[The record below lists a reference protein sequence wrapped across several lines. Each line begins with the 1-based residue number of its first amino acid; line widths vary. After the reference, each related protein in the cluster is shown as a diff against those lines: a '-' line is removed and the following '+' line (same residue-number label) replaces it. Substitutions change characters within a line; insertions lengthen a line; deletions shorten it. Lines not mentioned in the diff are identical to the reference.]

1 VTTSRKAVIPKRMR
15 GRAPVWRCAQAV
27 TAVVVA
33 LLGTVA
39 LGVSDAAA
47 ATDDVEAPT
56 TARPAGSFD
65 GVDYV
70 QYDGVFAGHTSTGAF
85 RVPYRITAPV
95 DPDDGNGAMVVEP
108 PHFATGLGTLA
119 FQLGR
124 KFLLGRGFIHAGVG
138 YSTTSFGPGLD
149 QRILDPTVPGTF
161 IDGGFADGNG
171 RTDDEIIADFARAL
185 AADADAQAM
194 VGEVRDTYLTGFSD
208 SADAPMRL
216 VASGQADGVFELALP
231 FTVESPVDP
240 QAALGAGRFHGK
252 LLIVNSAA
260 DDSSNL
266 VDSGAHPDQYRF
278 YAVAATPHV
287 SDPLVPLFSNQTTP
301 ASWIPALRAHFLQ
314 GHRWVRNRVAPP
326 PSSTVDDG
334 PRLPFVALGE
344 AAFHTGFLGSYD
356 NVKAITQLGFP
367 THRAYAKAFNAA
379 VDAYA
384 RAGSILPEEASEMMR
399 RASLC
404 PPLTYTQTYRDHYG
418 RFVALTPC

>member
-1 VTTSRKAVIPKRMR
+1 M
-15 GRAPVWRCAQAV
+15 PVLRCAQAV
-27 TAVVVA
+27 IALVVA
-33 LLGTVA
+33 LLVTIA
-39 LGVSDAAA
+39 PRVSDAVAA
-47 ATDDVEAPT
+47 SDDIEAPV

-95 DPDDGNGAMVVEP
+95 NPGDGNGAVVVEP
-108 PHFATGLGTLA
+108 PHFATGLGTLE

-124 KFLLGRGFIHAGVG
+124 DFLLGRRFTHAGVG

-149 QRILDPTVPGTF
+149 KRILDPTVPGTY
-161 IDGGFADGNG
+161 IEGGFADGVG
-171 RTDDEIIADFARAL
+171 RTDDEIVADFARAL
-185 AADADAQAM
+185 ATDADAQAM
-194 VGEVRDTYLTGFSD
+194 VGEVRDTYLTGYSD
-208 SADAPMRL
+208 AAGVPLRL

-240 QAALGAGRFHGK
+240 QAALGEGKFDGK
-252 LLIVNSAA
+252 LLIVNSASE
-260 DDSSNL
+260 DSSNL

-278 YAVAATPHV
+278 YAVAGTPHV
-287 SDPLVPLFSNQTTP
+287 SDPLVPLLSNETTP

-314 GHRWVRNRVAPP
+314 AHRWVRNRVAPP
-326 PSSTVDDG
+326 PSSGVDDG
-334 PRLPFVALGE
+334 PRLPFVELGE
-344 AAFHTGFLGSYD
+344 AVFHPGFLGSYD
-356 NVKAITQLGFP
+356 HVKTIIQLGFA

-384 RAGSILPEEASEMMR
+384 RAGSILPDEASEMMR

-404 PPLTYTQTYRDHYG
+404 PPLTYTETYRDHYA
-418 RFVALTPC
+418 RFVAITPC

>member
-1 VTTSRKAVIPKRMR
+1 MTLMRTRSRM
-15 GRAPVWRCAQAV
+15 PVWRCAQAV

-33 LLGTVA
+33 LLWTAAPGI
-39 LGVSDAAA
+39 SHAAA

-56 TARPAGSFD
+56 TATPAGSFD

-70 QYDGVFAGHTSTGAF
+70 QYDGVYAGHTSTGAF

-95 DPDDGNGAMVVEP
+95 DPDDGNGAVVIEP

-124 KFLLGRGFIHAGVG
+124 KFLLGRRFIHAGVG

-161 IDGGFADGNG
+161 IDGGVADGTG
-171 RTDDEIIADFARAL
+171 RTDDEIVADFARAL
-185 AADADAQAM
+185 AVDTDARAM
-194 VGEVRDTYLTGFSD
+194 VGQVRDTYLTGYSD
-208 SADAPMRL
+208 AASVPLRL
-216 VASGQADGVFELALP
+216 LVSGQADGVFELALP

-240 QAALGAGRFHGK
+240 QPALGAGRFDGK

-266 VDSGAHPDQYRF
+266 IDSGAHPDQYRF
-278 YAVAATPHV
+278 YAVAGTPHV
-287 SDPLVPLFSNQTTP
+287 SDPLRPLFSNETTP

-314 GHRWVRNRVAPP
+314 AHRWVRNRVAPP
-326 PSSTVDDG
+326 PSSGVEDG
-334 PRLPFVALGE
+334 PRLPFVELGE
-344 AAFHTGFLGSYD
+344 AVFHTGFLGSYD
-356 NVKAITQLGFP
+356 NVKTITQLGFA
-367 THRAYAKAFNAA
+367 THRAYTKAFNTA

-384 RAGSILPEEASEMMR
+384 RAGSILPDEASEMMR

-404 PPLTYTQTYRDHYG
+404 PPLTYTETYRDHYG

>member
-1 VTTSRKAVIPKRMR
+1 MPMWR
-15 GRAPVWRCAQAV
+15 RAQVVA
-27 TAVVVA
+27 AVVVA
-33 LLGTVA
+33 LIGTVA
-39 LGVSDAAA
+39 LGVPDAVAA
-47 ATDDVEAPT
+47 SDDVEAPA
-56 TARPAGSFD
+56 TATPAGSFD
-65 GVDYV
+65 GVEFV
-70 QYDGVFAGHTSTGAF
+70 QYDGVFTGRTSTGAF

-95 DPDDGNGAMVVEP
+95 DPDDGNGAVVVEP

-124 KFLLGRGFIHAGVG
+124 RFLLGRRFIHAGVG

-149 QRILDPTVPGTF
+149 QRILDPTVPGTS
-161 IDGGFADGNG
+161 IDGGVADGNG
-171 RTDDEIIADFARAL
+171 RTDDEILADFARAL

-194 VGEVRDTYLTGFSD
+194 VGEVRDTYLTGYSD
-208 SADAPMRL
+208 AASVPLRL
-216 VASGQADGVFELALP
+216 LASGQADGVFELALP
-231 FTVESPVDP
+231 FTVESPIDP
-240 QAALGAGRFHGK
+240 QAALGAGRFDGK
-252 LLIVNSAA
+252 VLIVNSAA

-278 YAVAATPHV
+278 YAVAGTPHV

-314 GHRWVRNRVAPP
+314 AHRWVRNRVAPP
-326 PSSTVDDG
+326 PSSGVDDG

-344 AAFHTGFLGSYD
+344 AVFHPGFLGSYD
-356 NVKAITQLGFP
+356 NVKTITELGFS

-384 RAGSILPEEASEMMR
+384 RAGSVLPDEASEMMR

-404 PPLTYTQTYRDHYG
+404 PPLTYTETYRDHYA

>member
-1 VTTSRKAVIPKRMR
+1 V
-15 GRAPVWRCAQAV
+15 PVWRCAQAV

-33 LLGTVA
+33 MLWTAVPGVA
-39 LGVSDAAA
+39 DAAA
-47 ATDDVEAPT
+47 AADDIEAPT
-56 TARPAGSFD
+56 TARPAGSFG
-65 GVDYV
+65 GVDFV
-70 QYDGVFAGHTSTGAF
+70 QYDGVFAGHTSTGGF

-95 DPDDGNGAMVVEP
+95 DPDDGNGAVVVEP
-108 PHFATGLGTLA
+108 PHFATGLGTLD

-124 KFLLGRGFIHAGVG
+124 KFLLGRWFIHAGVG

-149 QRILDPTVPGTF
+149 QRILDPTVPGTY
-161 IDGGFADGNG
+161 IDGGVADGNG
-171 RTDDEIIADFARAL
+171 RTDDEIVADFARAL
-185 AADADAQAM
+185 AADTDAQAM
-194 VGEVRDTYLTGFSD
+194 VGQVRDTYLTGYSD
-208 SADAPMRL
+208 AASVPLRL

-240 QAALGAGRFHGK
+240 QAALGAGRFDGK

-314 GHRWVRNRVAPP
+314 AHRWVRNRVAPP
-326 PSSTVDDG
+326 PSSGVDDH
-334 PRLPFVALGE
+334 PRLPFVELGE
-344 AAFHTGFLGSYD
+344 AVFHSGFLGSYD
-356 NVKAITQLGFP
+356 NVRTINQLGFA

-404 PPLTYTQTYRDHYG
+404 PPLTYTETYRDHYG

>member
-1 VTTSRKAVIPKRMR
+1 VTSREAMSSTRTR
-15 GRAPVWRCAQAV
+15 GRVPVWRCAQAV

-33 LLGTVA
+33 LLGTIVP
-39 LGVSDAAA
+39 GVSHAAA

-56 TARPAGSFD
+56 TATPAGSFD
-65 GVDYV
+65 GVDFV

-95 DPDDGNGAMVVEP
+95 DLDDGNGAVVMEP

-124 KFLLGRGFIHAGVG
+124 KFLLGRRFIHAGVG

-149 QRILDPTVPGTF
+149 QRILDPTVPGTY

-171 RTDDEIIADFARAL
+171 RTDDEIVADFARAL
-185 AADADAQAM
+185 AADADAHAM
-194 VGEVRDTYLTGFSD
+194 VGEVRGTYLTGYSD
-208 SADAPMRL
+208 AASVPLRL
-216 VASGQADGVFELALP
+216 LVSGQADGVFELALP

-240 QAALGAGRFHGK
+240 QAALGAGRFDGK

-278 YAVAATPHV
+278 YAVAGTPHV

-314 GHRWVRNRVAPP
+314 AHRWVRNQVAPP
-326 PSSTVDDG
+326 PSSTVDHG
-334 PRLPFVALGE
+334 PRLPFVELGE
-344 AAFHTGFLGSYD
+344 AVFHTGFLGSYD
-356 NVKAITQLGFP
+356 NVKTITQLGFA

-384 RAGSILPEEASEMMR
+384 RAGSVLPEEASEMMR

-404 PPLTYTQTYRDHYG
+404 PPLTYTETYRNHYG

>member
-1 VTTSRKAVIPKRMR
+1 V
-15 GRAPVWRCAQAV
+15 PVWRCAQAV
-27 TAVVVA
+27 AAVVVA

-39 LGVSDAAA
+39 PRLADAVTASD
-47 ATDDVEAPT
+47 DIQAPT
-56 TARPAGSFD
+56 TTTPAGSFD

-95 DPDDGNGAMVVEP
+95 DPDDGNGAVVVEP
-108 PHFATGLGTLA
+108 PHFATGLGALA

-124 KFLLGRGFIHAGVG
+124 KFLLERGFIHAGVG

-149 QRILDPTVPGTF
+149 QRILDPTVPGTY
-161 IDGGFADGNG
+161 IDGGVADGDG
-171 RTDDEIIADFARAL
+171 RTDDKIVADFARAL
-185 AADADAQAM
+185 AADTDAHAM
-194 VGEVRDTYLTGFSD
+194 VSQVRDTYLTGYSD
-208 SADAPMRL
+208 AASVPLRL
-216 VASGQADGVFELALP
+216 LASGQADGVFELALP

-240 QAALGAGRFHGK
+240 QAALGAGRFDGK

-260 DDSSNL
+260 EDSGNL

-278 YAVAATPHV
+278 YAVAATPHI

-314 GHRWVRNRVAPP
+314 AHRWVRNRVAPP
-326 PSSTVDDG
+326 PSSGVDDG
-334 PRLPFVALGE
+334 PRLPFVELEE
-344 AAFHTGFLGSYD
+344 AVFHTGFLGSYD
-356 NVKAITQLGFP
+356 NVKTITQLGFA

-379 VDAYA
+379 VDASA

-404 PPLTYTQTYRDHYG
+404 PPLTYTETYRDHYG

>member
-1 VTTSRKAVIPKRMR
+1 MPMR
-15 GRAPVWRCAQAV
+15 PCAQAV

-33 LLGTVA
+33 LLWTA
-39 LGVSDAAA
+39 APGVSHAAA

-56 TARPAGSFD
+56 TATPAGSFD
-65 GVDYV
+65 GVDFV
-70 QYDGVFAGHTSTGAF
+70 QYDGVFAGHTSTGPF
-85 RVPYRITAPV
+85 RVPYRITAPG
-95 DPDDGNGAMVVEP
+95 DPEDGNGAVVVEP

-124 KFLLGRGFIHAGVG
+124 KFLLGRRFIHAGVG

-149 QRILDPTVPGTF
+149 QRILDPTVPGTY
-161 IDGGFADGNG
+161 IDGGVADGNG
-171 RTDDEIIADFARAL
+171 RTDDEIVADFARTL
-185 AADADAQAM
+185 ATDADAHAM
-194 VGEVRDTYLTGFSD
+194 VGQVRDAYLTGFSD
-208 SADAPMRL
+208 AAGVPLRL
-216 VASGQADGVFELALP
+216 LASGQADGVFELALP

-240 QAALGAGRFHGK
+240 QEALGAGRFDGR

-278 YAVAATPHV
+278 YAVAGTPHV

-314 GHRWVRNRVAPP
+314 AHRWVRNRVAPP
-326 PSSTVDDG
+326 PSSTVDHG
-334 PRLPFVALGE
+334 PRLPFVELGE
-344 AAFHTGFLGSYD
+344 AVFHTGFLGSYD
-356 NVKAITQLGFP
+356 NVKTITQLGFA

-384 RAGSILPEEASEMMR
+384 RAGSVLPEEASEMMR

-404 PPLTYTQTYRDHYG
+404 PPLTYTETYRNHYG

>member
-1 VTTSRKAVIPKRMR
+1 MTFMRTR
-15 GRAPVWRCAQAV
+15 GRMPMWRCAQAV

-33 LLGTVA
+33 MLWTA
-39 LGVSDAAA
+39 APGVPHAAA
-47 ATDDVEAPT
+47 ATDDIEAPT
-56 TARPAGSFD
+56 TATPAGSFD

-95 DPDDGNGAMVVEP
+95 DPDDGNGAVVMEP

-124 KFLLGRGFIHAGVG
+124 KFLLGRRFIHAGVG
-138 YSTTSFGPGLD
+138 YSTTSFGPGRD
-149 QRILDPTVPGTF
+149 QRILDPTVPGTY
-161 IDGGFADGNG
+161 IHGGVADGNG
-171 RTDDEIIADFARAL
+171 RTDDEIVADFARAL
-185 AADADAQAM
+185 AADTDAHAM
-194 VGEVRDTYLTGFSD
+194 VGQVRDAYLTGFSD
-208 SADAPMRL
+208 AAGVPLRL
-216 VASGQADGVFELALP
+216 LASGQADGVFKLVLP

-260 DDSSNL
+260 DDSGNL
-266 VDSGAHPDQYRF
+266 IDSGAHPDQYRF
-278 YAVAATPHV
+278 YAVAGTPHV

-301 ASWIPALRAHFLQ
+301 ASWIPAVRAHFLQ
-314 GHRWVRNRVAPP
+314 AHRWIRNRVAPP
-326 PSSTVDDG
+326 PSSGVDDH
-334 PRLPFVALGE
+334 PRLPFVELGE
-344 AAFHTGFLGSYD
+344 AAFHAGFLGSYD
-356 NVKAITQLGFP
+356 NVKTITQLGFA
-367 THRAYAKAFNAA
+367 THRAYAKAFTAA

-384 RAGSILPEEASEMMR
+384 RAGSILPDEASEMMR

-404 PPLTYTQTYRDHYG
+404 PPLTYTETYRDHYG

>member
-1 VTTSRKAVIPKRMR
+1 
-15 GRAPVWRCAQAV
+15 VWRCTEAV
-27 TAVVVA
+27 TALVVA
-33 LLGTVA
+33 LLVNVA
-39 LGVSDAAA
+39 PGVSDADAGSDDIAA
-47 ATDDVEAPT
+47 PATAI
-56 TARPAGSFD
+56 PAGSFG

-70 QYDGVFAGHTSTGAF
+70 QYDGMFAGRTSTGAF

-95 DPDDGNGAMVVEP
+95 DPEDGNDAVVVEP
-108 PHFATGLGTLA
+108 PHFATGLGTLE

-124 KFLLGRGFIHAGVG
+124 RFLLGRRFTHAGVG

-149 QRILDPTVPGTF
+149 KRILDPSVPGTF
-161 IDGGFADGNG
+161 IEGGVADGNG
-171 RTDDEIIADFARAL
+171 RTDDEIVADFARAL
-185 AADADAQAM
+185 AADADARAM
-194 VGEVRDTYLTGFSD
+194 VGEIRDAYLTGFSD
-208 SADAPMRL
+208 SASAPMRL

-240 QAALGAGRFHGK
+240 QAALGEGRFDGK

-260 DDSSNL
+260 DDSGNL
-266 VDSGAHPDQYRF
+266 VDSGAHPDQYCF
-278 YAVAATPHV
+278 YAVAGTPHV

-314 GHRWVRNRVAPP
+314 AHRWVRNRVAPP
-326 PSSTVDDG
+326 PSSGVDDG

-344 AAFHTGFLGSYD
+344 AEYHPGFLGSYD
-356 NVKAITQLGFP
+356 NVKTTTELGFAS
-367 THRAYAKAFNAA
+367 HRAYAKAFSTA

-384 RAGSILPEEASEMMR
+384 RAGSILPDEASEMRR

-404 PPLTYTQTYRDHYG
+404 PPLTYTETYRDHYG

>member
-1 VTTSRKAVIPKRMR
+1 MTSREAMSLTRTR
-15 GRAPVWRCAQAV
+15 GSVPVWRCAQAV
-27 TAVVVA
+27 TAMVVA
-33 LLGTVA
+33 MLWTAVP
-39 LGVSDAAA
+39 GVSHAAA
-47 ATDDVEAPT
+47 ATDDIEAPT
-56 TARPAGSFD
+56 TARPAGSFG
-65 GVDYV
+65 GVDFV
-70 QYDGVFAGHTSTGAF
+70 QYDGVFAGHTSTGGF

-95 DPDDGNGAMVVEP
+95 DPDDGNGAVVVEP

-124 KFLLGRGFIHAGVG
+124 KFLLGRRFIHAGVG

-149 QRILDPTVPGTF
+149 QRILDPTVPGTY
-161 IDGGFADGNG
+161 IDGGVTDGTG
-171 RTDDEIIADFARAL
+171 RTDDEIVADFARAL
-185 AADADAQAM
+185 ATDADAQAM
-194 VGEVRDTYLTGFSD
+194 VGEVRDTYLTGYSD
-208 SADAPMRL
+208 AAGVPLRL

-266 VDSGAHPDQYRF
+266 IDSGAHPDQYRF
-278 YAVAATPHV
+278 YAVAGTPHV

-314 GHRWVRNRVAPP
+314 AHRWVRNRVAPP
-326 PSSTVDDG
+326 PSSGVDDG
-334 PRLPFVALGE
+334 PRLPFVELGE
-344 AAFHTGFLGSYD
+344 AVFHSGFLGSYD
-356 NVKAITQLGFP
+356 NVKTINQLGFG

-384 RAGSILPEEASEMMR
+384 RAGSILPDEASEMMR

-404 PPLTYTQTYRDHYG
+404 PPLTYTETYRDHYG

>member
-1 VTTSRKAVIPKRMR
+1 MPM
-15 GRAPVWRCAQAV
+15 WRCAQAV

-33 LLGTVA
+33 ILWTAAPGVA
-39 LGVSDAAA
+39 EVAA

-56 TARPAGSFD
+56 TATPAGSFD

-95 DPDDGNGAMVVEP
+95 DPNDGNGAVVMEP

-124 KFLLGRGFIHAGVG
+124 KFLLGRRFIHVGVG

-149 QRILDPTVPGTF
+149 QRILDPTVPGTY
-161 IDGGFADGNG
+161 IDGGVAEGNG
-171 RTDDEIIADFARAL
+171 RTDDEIVADFARAL
-185 AADADAQAM
+185 AADTDARAM
-194 VGEVRDTYLTGFSD
+194 VGQVRDTYLTGYSD
-208 SADAPMRL
+208 AASVPLRL
-216 VASGQADGVFELALP
+216 LVSGQADGVFELALP

-240 QAALGAGRFHGK
+240 QAALGAGRFDGK

-266 VDSGAHPDQYRF
+266 ADSGAHPDQYRF
-278 YAVAATPHV
+278 YAVADTPHV
-287 SDPLVPLFSNQTTP
+287 SDPLVPLFSNETTP

-314 GHRWVRNRVAPP
+314 AHRWVRNRVAPP
-326 PSSTVDDG
+326 PSSGVDDG
-334 PRLPFVALGE
+334 PRLPFVELGE
-344 AAFHTGFLGSYD
+344 AVFHTGFLGSYD
-356 NVKAITQLGFP
+356 NVKTVTQLGFA

-384 RAGSILPEEASEMMR
+384 RAGSILPDEASEMTR
-399 RASLC
+399 RARLC
-404 PPLTYTQTYRDHYG
+404 PPLTYTETYRDHYG
-418 RFVALTPC
+418 RFVAITSC

>member
-1 VTTSRKAVIPKRMR
+1 VTSREAMSSTRTR
-15 GRAPVWRCAQAV
+15 GRVPVWRCAQAV

-33 LLGTVA
+33 LLGTIVP
-39 LGVSDAAA
+39 GVSHAAA

-56 TARPAGSFD
+56 TATPAGSFD
-65 GVDYV
+65 GVEFV

-95 DPDDGNGAMVVEP
+95 DPDDGNGAVVVEP

-124 KFLLGRGFIHAGVG
+124 EFLLGRRFTHAGVG

-149 QRILDPTVPGTF
+149 QRILDPTVPGTY
-161 IDGGFADGNG
+161 IDGGVADGNG
-171 RTDDEIIADFARAL
+171 RTDDEILADFARAL

-208 SADAPMRL
+208 SASAPMRL

-231 FTVESPVDP
+231 FTVESPIDP
-240 QAALGAGRFHGK
+240 QAALGAGRFDGK
-252 LLIVNSAA
+252 VLIVNSAA

-278 YAVAATPHV
+278 YAVAGTPHV

-314 GHRWVRNRVAPP
+314 AHRWVRNRVAPP
-326 PSSTVDDG
+326 PSSGVDDG
-334 PRLPFVALGE
+334 PHLPFVTLGE
-344 AAFHTGFLGSYD
+344 AVFHPGFLGSYD
-356 NVKAITQLGFP
+356 NVKTITELGFS
-367 THRAYAKAFNAA
+367 THRGYAKAFNAA

-384 RAGSILPEEASEMMR
+384 RAGSVLPDEASEMMR

-404 PPLTYTQTYRDHYG
+404 PPLTYTETYRDHYE
-418 RFVALTPC
+418 RFVAITPC

>member
-1 VTTSRKAVIPKRMR
+1 MTATRTR
-15 GRAPVWRCAQAV
+15 GRVPVWRCAEAV
-27 TAVVVA
+27 TALVVA
-33 LLGTVA
+33 LLVTIA
-39 LGVSDAAA
+39 PGVSDAVAGSDDIAA
-47 ATDDVEAPT
+47 PATAIPV
-56 TARPAGSFD
+56 GSFD

-95 DPDDGNGAMVVEP
+95 DPDDGNGAVVVEP
-108 PHFATGLGTLA
+108 PHFATGLGTLE

-124 KFLLGRGFIHAGVG
+124 RFLLGRGFTHAGVG

-149 QRILDPTVPGTF
+149 KRILDPTVPGTH
-161 IDGGFADGNG
+161 IDGGFADGAG
-171 RTDDEIIADFARAL
+171 RTDDEIVADFARAL
-185 AADADAQAM
+185 ATDAHAHAM

-208 SADAPMRL
+208 SASVPLRL

-231 FTVESPVDP
+231 VTVESPLDP
-240 QAALGAGRFHGK
+240 QAALDQGRFDGK

-260 DDSSNL
+260 EDSGNL

-278 YAVAATPHV
+278 YAVAGTPHV

-314 GHRWVRNRVAPP
+314 AHRWVRNRVAPP
-326 PSSTVDDG
+326 PSSGVDDG
-334 PRLPFVALGE
+334 PRLPFVELGE
-344 AAFHTGFLGSYD
+344 AVYHPGFLGSYD
-356 NVKAITQLGFP
+356 NVKTITELGFA

-384 RAGSILPEEASEMMR
+384 RAGSILPDEASQMMR
-399 RASLC
+399 RARLC
-404 PPLTYTQTYRDHYG
+404 PPLTYTETYRDHYE
-418 RFVALTPC
+418 RFVAITPC

>member
-1 VTTSRKAVIPKRMR
+1 MPM
-15 GRAPVWRCAQAV
+15 WRRAQAV
-27 TAVVVA
+27 AAVVVA
-33 LLGTVA
+33 LIGTVA
-39 LGVSDAAA
+39 LGVPDAVAA
-47 ATDDVEAPT
+47 SDDVEAPT
-56 TARPAGSFD
+56 TATPAGSFD

-70 QYDGVFAGHTSTGAF
+70 QYDGVFAGHTSTGGF

-95 DPDDGNGAMVVEP
+95 DPDDGNGAVVMEP
-108 PHFATGLGTLA
+108 PHFATGLGTLE

-149 QRILDPTVPGTF
+149 QRILNPTVPGTY
-161 IDGGFADGNG
+161 IDGGVADGNG
-171 RTDDEIIADFARAL
+171 RTDDEIVADFARAL
-185 AADADAQAM
+185 AADTDAQAM
-194 VGEVRDTYLTGFSD
+194 VGQVRDTYLTGFSD
-208 SADAPMRL
+208 AASVPLRL

-278 YAVAATPHV
+278 YAVAATPHI

-314 GHRWVRNRVAPP
+314 AHRWVRNRVAPP
-326 PSSTVDDG
+326 PSSGVDDG

-344 AAFHTGFLGSYD
+344 AVFHPGFLGSYD
-356 NVKAITQLGFP
+356 NVNTTTELGFA
-367 THRAYAKAFNAA
+367 THRAYTKAFNAR

-384 RAGSILPEEASEMMR
+384 RAGSLLPEEASQMMQ
-399 RASLC
+399 RARLC
-404 PPLTYTQTYRDHYG
+404 PPLTYTETYRDHYG

>member
-1 VTTSRKAVIPKRMR
+1 MTLMRTRSRM
-15 GRAPVWRCAQAV
+15 PVWRCAQAV

-33 LLGTVA
+33 LLWTAAPGI
-39 LGVSDAAA
+39 SHAAA

-56 TARPAGSFD
+56 TATPAGSFD

-70 QYDGVFAGHTSTGAF
+70 QYDGVYAGHTSTGAF

-95 DPDDGNGAMVVEP
+95 DPDDGNGAVVIEP

-124 KFLLGRGFIHAGVG
+124 KFLLGRRFIHAGVG

-161 IDGGFADGNG
+161 IDGGVADGTG
-171 RTDDEIIADFARAL
+171 RTDDEIVADFARAL
-185 AADADAQAM
+185 AVDTDARAM
-194 VGEVRDTYLTGFSD
+194 VGQVRDTYLTGYSD
-208 SADAPMRL
+208 AASVPLRL
-216 VASGQADGVFELALP
+216 LVSGQADGVFELALP

-240 QAALGAGRFHGK
+240 QPALGAGRFEGK
-252 LLIVNSAA
+252 VLVVNSAA

-266 VDSGAHPDQYRF
+266 IDSGAHPDQYRF
-278 YAVAATPHV
+278 YAVAGTPHV
-287 SDPLVPLFSNQTTP
+287 SDPLRPLFSNETTP

-314 GHRWVRNRVAPP
+314 AHRWVRNRVAPP
-326 PSSTVDDG
+326 PSSGVEDG
-334 PRLPFVALGE
+334 PRLPFVELGE
-344 AAFHTGFLGSYD
+344 AVFHTGFLGSYD
-356 NVKAITQLGFP
+356 NVKTITQLGFA
-367 THRAYAKAFNAA
+367 THRAYTKAFNTA

-384 RAGSILPEEASEMMR
+384 RAGSILPDEASEMMR

-404 PPLTYTQTYRDHYG
+404 PPLTYTETYRDHYG

>member
-1 VTTSRKAVIPKRMR
+1 M
-15 GRAPVWRCAQAV
+15 PVWRCAEAV
-27 TAVVVA
+27 TALVVV
-33 LLGTVA
+33 LLVTIA
-39 LGVSDAAA
+39 PGVSDAAA

-56 TARPAGSFD
+56 TATPAGSFD

-70 QYDGVFAGHTSTGAF
+70 QYDGVYAGHTSTGAF

-95 DPDDGNGAMVVEP
+95 DPDDGNGAVVMEP
-108 PHFATGLGTLA
+108 PHFATGLGTLE

-124 KFLLGRGFIHAGVG
+124 KFLLGRRFIHAGVG

-149 QRILDPTVPGTF
+149 QRILDPSVPGTYVE
-161 IDGGFADGNG
+161 GGVADGSG
-171 RTDDEIIADFARAL
+171 RTDDEIVADFARAL

-216 VASGQADGVFELALP
+216 LASGQADGVFELVLP
-231 FTVESPVDP
+231 FTVESPLDP
-240 QAALGAGRFHGK
+240 KAALGEGRFDGK
-252 LLIVNSAA
+252 VLIVNSAA
-260 DDSSNL
+260 DDSGNL

-278 YAVAATPHV
+278 YAVAGTPHV

-314 GHRWVRNRVAPP
+314 AHRWVRNRVAPP
-326 PSSTVDDG
+326 PSSGVDDG

-344 AAFHTGFLGSYD
+344 AVFHPGFLGSYD
-356 NVKAITQLGFP
+356 NVKTITELGFAS
-367 THRAYAKAFNAA
+367 HRAYAKVFNAA

-384 RAGSILPEEASEMMR
+384 RAGSILPDEASEMMR
-399 RASLC
+399 RARLC
-404 PPLTYTQTYRDHYG
+404 PPLTYTETYRDHYE
-418 RFVALTPC
+418 RFVAITPC

>member
-1 VTTSRKAVIPKRMR
+1 MTSTRT
-15 GRAPVWRCAQAV
+15 RARVPVWRCAQAV

-39 LGVSDAAA
+39 FGVSDAVA
-47 ATDDVEAPT
+47 ATNDIAAPI

-85 RVPYRITAPV
+85 RVPYRMTAPV
-95 DPDDGNGAMVVEP
+95 NPGDGNGAVVVEP
-108 PHFATGLGTLA
+108 PHFATGLGTLE

-124 KFLLGRGFIHAGVG
+124 RFLLGRRFTHVGVG

-149 QRILDPTVPGTF
+149 KRILDPTVPGTY
-161 IDGGFADGNG
+161 IDGGVADGNG
-171 RTDDEIIADFARAL
+171 RTDDEIVADFARAL
-185 AADADAQAM
+185 ATDADAQAM
-194 VGEVRDTYLTGFSD
+194 VGQVRDTYLTGFSD
-208 SADAPMRL
+208 SASMPLRL
-216 VASGQADGVFELALP
+216 LASGEADGVFELVLP

-240 QAALGAGRFHGK
+240 QAALGAGRFDGK
-252 LLIVNSAA
+252 LLIVNSASE
-260 DDSSNL
+260 DSGNL

-278 YAVAATPHV
+278 YAVAGTPHV

-314 GHRWVRNRVAPP
+314 AHRWVRNRVAPP
-326 PSSTVDDG
+326 PSSTVEDG
-334 PRLPFVALGE
+334 PRLPFIELGE
-344 AAFHTGFLGSYD
+344 AVFHTGFLGSYD
-356 NVKAITQLGFP
+356 NVKTTAELGFP

-404 PPLTYTQTYRDHYG
+404 PPLTYTETYRDHYG
-418 RFVALTPC
+418 RFVAITPC

>member
-1 VTTSRKAVIPKRMR
+1 VTSREAMTSTRTR
-15 GRAPVWRCAQAV
+15 GRVPVWRCAQAV

-33 LLGTVA
+33 LLVTVA
-39 LGVSDAAA
+39 PGVSHAAA
-47 ATDDVEAPT
+47 ASDDVQAPT
-56 TARPAGSFD
+56 AATPAGSFD

-95 DPDDGNGAMVVEP
+95 DPNDGNGAVVVEP

-124 KFLLGRGFIHAGVG
+124 RFLLGRRFIHAGVG

-149 QRILDPTVPGTF
+149 QRILDPTVPGTY
-161 IDGGFADGNG
+161 IEGGVADGSG
-171 RTDDEIIADFARAL
+171 RTDDEIVADFARAL
-185 AADADAQAM
+185 AADADAHAM
-194 VGEVRDTYLTGFSD
+194 VGAVRGTYLTGYSD
-208 SADAPMRL
+208 AASVPLRL

-252 LLIVNSAA
+252 VLIVNSAA
-260 DDSSNL
+260 DDSGNL
-266 VDSGAHPDQYRF
+266 VDAGAHPDQYRF
-278 YAVAATPHV
+278 YAVAGTPHV

-314 GHRWVRNRVAPP
+314 AHRWVRNRVTPP
-326 PSSTVDDG
+326 PSSTVDHG

-344 AAFHTGFLGSYD
+344 AEFHPGFLGSYD
-356 NVKAITQLGFP
+356 NVKTITQLGFA
-367 THRAYAKAFNAA
+367 THRAYATAFNAA

-384 RAGSILPEEASEMMR
+384 RAGSVLPEEASEMMR

-404 PPLTYTQTYRDHYG
+404 PPLTYTETYRDHYE
-418 RFVALTPC
+418 RFVAITPC

>member
-1 VTTSRKAVIPKRMR
+1 MTFMRTR
-15 GRAPVWRCAQAV
+15 GRMPMWRCAQAV

-33 LLGTVA
+33 MLWTA
-39 LGVSDAAA
+39 APGVPHAAV
-47 ATDDVEAPT
+47 ATDDIEAPT
-56 TARPAGSFD
+56 TATPAGSFD

-95 DPDDGNGAMVVEP
+95 DPDDGNGAVVMEP

-124 KFLLGRGFIHAGVG
+124 KFLLGRRFIHAGVG
-138 YSTTSFGPGLD
+138 YSTTSFGPGRD
-149 QRILDPTVPGTF
+149 QRILDPTVPGTY
-161 IDGGFADGNG
+161 IHGGVADGNG
-171 RTDDEIIADFARAL
+171 RTDDEIVADLARAL
-185 AADADAQAM
+185 AADTDAHAM
-194 VGEVRDTYLTGFSD
+194 VGQVRDAYLTGFSD
-208 SADAPMRL
+208 AASVPLRL
-216 VASGQADGVFELALP
+216 LASGQADGVFKLVLP

-260 DDSSNL
+260 DDSGNL
-266 VDSGAHPDQYRF
+266 IDSGAHPDQYRF
-278 YAVAATPHV
+278 YAVAGTPHV

-301 ASWIPALRAHFLQ
+301 ASWIPAVRAHFLQ
-314 GHRWVRNRVAPP
+314 AHRWIRNRVAPP
-326 PSSTVDDG
+326 PSSGVDDH
-334 PRLPFVALGE
+334 PRLPFVELGE
-344 AAFHTGFLGSYD
+344 AAFHAGFLGSYD
-356 NVKAITQLGFP
+356 NVKTITQLGFA
-367 THRAYAKAFNAA
+367 THRAYAKAFTAA

-384 RAGSILPEEASEMMR
+384 RAGSILPDEASEMMR

-404 PPLTYTQTYRDHYG
+404 PPLTYTETYRDHYG

>member
-1 VTTSRKAVIPKRMR
+1 MTSTRTR
-15 GRAPVWRCAQAV
+15 GRVPVWRCAPAV

-39 LGVSDAAA
+39 PGVSGAAA
-47 ATDDVEAPT
+47 ASDDVQAPT
-56 TARPAGSFD
+56 AATPAGSFD

-70 QYDGVFAGHTSTGAF
+70 RYDGVFAGHTSTGAF

-95 DPDDGNGAMVVEP
+95 DPDDGNGAVVVEP

-124 KFLLGRGFIHAGVG
+124 RFLLGRRFIHAGVG

-149 QRILDPTVPGTF
+149 QRILDPTVPGVH
-161 IDGGFADGNG
+161 IEGGVADGSG
-171 RTDDEIIADFARAL
+171 RTDDEIVADFARAL
-185 AADADAQAM
+185 AADADAHAI
-194 VGEVRDTYLTGFSD
+194 VGAVRGTYLTGYSD
-208 SADAPMRL
+208 AASVLLRL

-252 LLIVNSAA
+252 VLIVNSAA
-260 DDSSNL
+260 DDSGNL
-266 VDSGAHPDQYRF
+266 VDAGAHPDQYRF
-278 YAVAATPHV
+278 YAVAGTPHV

-314 GHRWVRNRVAPP
+314 AHRWVRNRVTPP
-326 PSSTVDDG
+326 PSSTVDHG

-344 AAFHTGFLGSYD
+344 AEFHPGFLGSYD
-356 NVKAITQLGFP
+356 NVKTITQLGFA

-384 RAGSILPEEASEMMR
+384 RAGSVLPEEASEMMR

-404 PPLTYTQTYRDHYG
+404 PPLTYTETYRDHYE

>member
-1 VTTSRKAVIPKRMR
+1 MWR
-15 GRAPVWRCAQAV
+15 RAPAV
-27 TAVVVA
+27 AAVVVA
-33 LLGTVA
+33 LLVTIA
-39 LGVSDAAA
+39 PGVSDAVA
-47 ATDDVEAPT
+47 ATDDIEAPT
-56 TARPAGSFD
+56 TATPAGSFD

-70 QYDGVFAGHTSTGAF
+70 QYDGVFAGRTSTGAF

-95 DPDDGNGAMVVEP
+95 DPDDGNGAVVMEP
-108 PHFATGLGTLA
+108 PHFATGLGTLGL
-119 FQLGR
+119 QLGR
-124 KFLLGRGFIHAGVG
+124 RFLLGRGFIHAGVG

-149 QRILDPTVPGTF
+149 RRILDPTVPGTF
-161 IDGGFADGNG
+161 IDGGFADGSG
-171 RTDDEIIADFARAL
+171 RTDDEIVADFARAL
-185 AADADAQAM
+185 ATDADARAM
-194 VGEVRDTYLTGFSD
+194 VGDVRDTYLTGFSD
-208 SADAPMRL
+208 SAGVPLRL
-216 VASGQADGVFELALP
+216 VASGQADGVFELAFP
-231 FTVESPVDP
+231 FTVESPLDP
-240 QAALGAGRFHGK
+240 QAALDAGRFHGK

-266 VDSGAHPDQYRF
+266 IDSGAHLDQYRF

-301 ASWIPALRAHFLQ
+301 ASWLPAVRAHFLQ
-314 GHRWVRNRVAPP
+314 AHRWVRNRVAPP

-344 AAFHTGFLGSYD
+344 AMFHPGFLGSYD
-356 NVKAITQLGFP
+356 NVKTINQLGFA
-367 THRAYAKAFNAA
+367 THRAYAKGFNAA

-404 PPLTYTQTYRDHYG
+404 PPLTYTETYRDHYA